1 MDLNAQAIA
10 DSLQPEATMNVFSIA
25 AKGGPLMIVLL
36 LISFIAI
43 VIIIER
49 WLRFSAAKK
58 GLGTLSGEI
67 LDLVKADQIERAIV
81 VADSNPE
88 SPIASVLSRGLK
100 SLELGIETT
109 KQTMHTAADV
119 EIHML
124 EKNLGTLS
132 TFAAVAPLIGFL
144 GTVTG
149 MVNVFMKIQ
158 TTGGGVDISL
168 LAGGIWEALITTI
181 GGLTVGILA
190 IMLHNF
196 FIGKIESINSLMEDT
211 INEFIILIGKAK

>member
-1 MDLNAQAIA
+1 MDLNAQAVA
-10 DSLQPEATMNVFSIA
+10 DSIQSAASMNIFTMA

-36 LISFIAI
+36 LISFISI
-43 VIIIER
+43 IIIIER
-49 WLRFSAAKK
+49 WLRFRAARK
-58 GLGTLSGEI
+58 GIGVISMEI
-67 LDLVKADQIERAIV
+67 IDLVRADQIERAIV

-100 SLELGIETT
+100 ALEVGVEAT
-109 KQTMHTAADV
+109 KQTMHTAAEV
-119 EIHML
+119 EIHKL

-158 TTGGGVDISL
+158 ATGGGVDISL

-190 IMLHNF
+190 ILLHNF
-196 FIGKIESINSLMEDT
+196 FVGKIESISSLMDDT

>member
-10 DSLQPEATMNVFSIA
+10 DTLQTEATMNLFSIA
-25 AKGGPLMIVLL
+25 AKGGPLMLVLL

-43 VIIIER
+43 IIIIER
-49 WLRFSAAKK
+49 WLRFGAARK
-58 GLGTLSGEI
+58 GLGILSGDI

-109 KQTMHTAADV
+109 KQTMHTAAAV
-119 EIHML
+119 EIHKL

-158 TTGGGVDISL
+158 ATGGGVDISL

-190 IMLHNF
+190 ILLHNF
-196 FIGKIESINSLMEDT
+196 FIGKIESIDSLMEDT